1 MSTALRAGEKLRA
14 RVIRGSCVGSGL
26 CTELAPRVFRFDDDG
41 KAHAGPITDADRDRA
56 RDAALAC
63 PARAILLLRI
73 ERNGTRSIQ

>member
-1 MSTALRAGEKLRA
+1 MSTTVRAGEKVRA
-14 RVIRGSCVGSGL
+14 RVVRNMCVGSGL

-41 KAHAGPITDADRDRA
+41 KAHAGPVSEADRDKA

-73 ERNGTRSIQ
+73 ERNGARSLQ